1 MCSIKIKTYV
11 HALWFFFPYLPPKNK
26 QTKNK
31 VCGGDIMT
39 YFFYKKFLYN
49 KAEIWSNECE
59 SMGINVYEMLSLNF
73 LNCIHL
79 HYLSSVVSLLH
90 ENVYLDIIQQINKC
104 FHCEIIFVFHLWTSK
119 VILHVCVTICG
130 VILWLF
136 KIKQYNEIL
145 ISTNSCQNFDLLHVA
160 SIICQTFVV
169 IHHIN

>member
-1 MCSIKIKTYV
+1 MI
-11 HALWFFFPYLPPKNK
+11 FFPLFTTKK
-26 QTKNK
+26 QTNK
-31 VCGGDIMT
+31 KQGMWGRYHDL
-39 YFFYKKFLYN
+39 FFYKKFLYS

-59 SMGINVYEMLSLNF
+59 SIGINVYEMLSLNF
-73 LNCIHL
+73 SNCIHL